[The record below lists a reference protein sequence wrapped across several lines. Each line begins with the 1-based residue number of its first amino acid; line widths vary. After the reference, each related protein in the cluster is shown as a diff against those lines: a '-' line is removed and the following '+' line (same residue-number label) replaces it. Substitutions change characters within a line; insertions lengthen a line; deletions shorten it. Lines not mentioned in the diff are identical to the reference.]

1 MTHWLTGWRP
11 VLLIVVFILVITYLA
26 STTLQP
32 E

>member
-1 MTHWLTGWRP
+1 MTHWLTGWRL